1 MKCTTDPALA
11 DCLVCVEDVASQ
23 PSRGLWAQTALPDK
37 GSKEGW
43 SFPNLPILLL
53 LGG

>member
-1 MKCTTDPALA
+1 MMCTTDPALA
-11 DCLVCVEDVASQ
+11 DCLVCVKDVASQ

-37 GSKEGW
+37 GSNEGW
-43 SFPNLPILLL
+43 RFPNLPILLL